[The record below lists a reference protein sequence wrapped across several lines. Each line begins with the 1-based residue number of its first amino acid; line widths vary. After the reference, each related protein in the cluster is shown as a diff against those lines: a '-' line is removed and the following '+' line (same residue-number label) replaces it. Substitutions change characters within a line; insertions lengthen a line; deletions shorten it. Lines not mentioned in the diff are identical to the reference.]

1 MIGDVVDCRISV
13 NILVV
18 YTKLL
23 RTRIKPS
30 FEKNY
35 EISSSTSLFKKV
47 NLNNFEYI
55 AIIHVSNICA
65 IPQNGNFPFQHYLVN
80 ISEIGVFPT
89 N

>member
-35 EISSSTSLFKKV
+35 EIPSSTSLFKKV

-55 AIIHVSNICA
+55 AIIHVSNTMC
-65 IPQNGNFPFQHYLVN
+65 NSSKWKFSFPALLSKYFRN
-80 ISEIGVFPT
+80 RGVSY
-89 N
+89 